1 MVILRRKARKGRIHQ
16 DREQKLR
23 VNTET
28 KVQRVETLDGWEKKK
43 KKNRINSDE
52 SSIDLVIIQRL

>member
-43 KKNRINSDE
+43 KNRINSDE

>member
-28 KVQRVETLDGWEKKK
+28 KVQRVETLDGWGKK
-43 KKNRINSDE
+43 KKNGINSDE

>member
-43 KKNRINSDE
+43 KNGINSDE

>member
-43 KKNRINSDE
+43 KKRINSDE
-52 SSIDLVIIQRL
+52 GSIDLVIIQRL